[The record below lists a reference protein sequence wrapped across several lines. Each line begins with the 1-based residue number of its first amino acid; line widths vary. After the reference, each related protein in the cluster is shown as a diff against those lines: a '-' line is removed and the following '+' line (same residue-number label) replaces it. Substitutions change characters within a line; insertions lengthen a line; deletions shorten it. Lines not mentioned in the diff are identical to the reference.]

1 MPEELIGHQGQFIDT
16 LKEGDRVT
24 EHYRVVRKS
33 VKTSRTGEPYL
44 DVDLADRT
52 GTLTGRLFQPRQ
64 AGGDTVRSFAEIF
77 QVGDAIRVHGR
88 VDMFQGKLQIIVEKL
103 RASRPGEVEDSLFEK
118 ASARPLAEMETEL
131 LGAIGAVGDTMLRA
145 LVERIFD
152 DPDFH
157 VRWAEAPAATRLH
170 HAYRHGLLEHTLS
183 LFRAAE
189 MLLPNYPELDA
200 DLVRVGVLLHDI
212 GKTEEL
218 GKRAGEEYTV
228 DGTLMGHVY
237 LGARRVE
244 RAIESIDGFPDER
257 RRLVLHLVL
266 SHHGE
271 KEFGAPIEPATG
283 EAVFLHHL
291 DNLDAKL
298 ANARETMAADRNEAA
313 PFTDLWASGAIGRRY
328 YKGAARA
335 APAERN
341 APE

>member
-1 MPEELIGHQGQFIDT
+1 MAEELMPHRGQFIDT

-44 DVDLADRT
+44 DIDLGDRT
-52 GTLTGRLFQPRQ
+52 GMLTARLFQPRHS
-64 AGGDTVRSFAEIF
+64 AGETVQSFADLF
-77 QVGDAIRVHGR
+77 QVGEVIRVSGR
-88 VDMFQGKLQIIVEKL
+88 VDLFQGKLQIILDRL
-103 RASRPGEVEDSLFEK
+103 RASRPAEYDDSLFEK
-118 ASARPLAEMETEL
+118 ASARPLAEMEMEL
-131 LGAIGAVGDTMLRA
+131 LGAIGAVTDPMLRA
-145 LVERIFD
+145 LVERVFGD
-152 DPDFH
+152 AAFH
-157 VRWAEAPAATRLH
+157 ARYAEAPAATRLH

-189 MLLPNYPELDA
+189 MLLPNYPELDR

-218 GKRAGEEYTV
+218 GKRAGEEYTA
-228 DGTLMGHVY
+228 DGTLQGHVY

-244 RAIESIDGFPDER
+244 RAIDSIEGFPEET
-257 RRLVLHLVL
+257 RRLVLHLIL

-271 KEFGAPIEPATG
+271 KQFGAPIEPATR

-298 ANARETMAADRNEAA
+298 ANARETIAADRNEVSL
-313 PFTDLWASGAIGRRY
+313 FTDLWASGAVGRRY
-328 YKGAARA
+328 YKGAAKGGA
-335 APAERN
+335 EKDAPDE
-341 APE
+341 